1 MNRMTVYDQT
11 RLCFKVTPHQEQGR
25 SVIQELGIYED
36 IHEEEIKKARNI
48 TDIRDLYFTKGAK
61 LDPYWENLGKPKTEQ
76 SGWIPV
82 TKKLPPM
89 GETVLVTNDGDEYFR
104 IHGEGFV
111 GKNVTFAYM
120 TEEGWSFSD
129 INYDCQFMCITA
141 WQPLPESYKGE

>member
-61 LDPYWENLGKPKTEQ
+61 LDPYWENLGKPKTER

-82 TKKLPPM
+82 TKKLPE
-89 GETVLVTNDGDEYFR
+89 ETVLVCMKDGGIFIGNLATVDGKREWHDDGWEHEYNLDEV
-104 IHGEGFV
+104 I
-111 GKNVTFAYM
+111 
-120 TEEGWSFSD
+120 
-129 INYDCQFMCITA
+129 A
-141 WQPLPESYKGE
+141 WQPLPDPYEPQESEDKA

>member
-36 IHEEEIKKARNI
+36 IHEEEIKKAQNI

-61 LDPYWENLGKPKTEQ
+61 LDPYWENLGKPKTER

-82 TKKLPPM
+82 TERLPE
-89 GETVLVTNDGDEYFR
+89 ETVLVCMKDGGIF
-104 IHGEGFV
+104 IGNLATV
-111 GKNVTFAYM
+111 GGKR
-120 TEEGWSFSD
+120 EWHDDGWEHSYELNEV
-129 INYDCQFMCITA
+129 IA
-141 WQPLPESYKGE
+141 WQPLPDPYDGEV

>member
-11 RLCFKVTPHQEQGR
+11 RLCFKVTPHQETGR

-61 LDPYWENLGKPKTEQ
+61 LDPYWENLGKPKIER

-82 TKKLPPM
+82 SEKLPEV
-89 GETVLVTNDGDEYFR
+89 GSEVLVCFDFKGNRSVYISNFYGDGEFHGYDDEYL
-104 IHGEGFV
+104 
-111 GKNVTFAYM
+111 T
-120 TEEGWSFSD
+120 TEARKHRKAV
-129 INYDCQFMCITA
+129 A
-141 WQPLPESYKGE
+141 WMPLPEPYKGEKEG

>member
-11 RLCFKVTPHQEQGR
+11 RLCFKVTPHQEPGR

-61 LDPYWENLGKPKTEQ
+61 LDPYWENLGKPKKER

-82 TKKLPPM
+82 SERLPEE
-89 GETVLVTNDGDEYFR
+89 GQKVLCQCQAGIIDVFTWSKSVGWIENDTN
-104 IHGEGFV
+104 
-111 GKNVTFAYM
+111 AYM
-120 TEEGWSFSD
+120 PLFVV
-129 INYDCQFMCITA
+129 A
-141 WQPLPESYKGE
+141 WRPLPEPYKAESEGTE